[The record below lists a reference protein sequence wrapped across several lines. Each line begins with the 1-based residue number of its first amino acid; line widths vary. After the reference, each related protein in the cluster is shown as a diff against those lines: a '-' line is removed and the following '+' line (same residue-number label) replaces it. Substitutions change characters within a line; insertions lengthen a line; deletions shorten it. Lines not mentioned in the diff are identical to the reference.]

1 VSDLVF
7 RFTCALAAGL
17 HARPASMLSA
27 SVRAYGATVTIRK
40 VDTPPVDC
48 KSVLS
53 IVSLDV
59 QDGDICEIA
68 AEGSDAAAALEAARM
83 CMEEL
88 IAHGEEPPPP
98 LTPARTVSVP
108 RELRNATS
116 PVCTGR
122 GVSPGVAIGPAVVV
136 SPLAISKF
144 AQSATSRGAAIE
156 LHDAQTAVSAVAT
169 DLQHRAATSRIRTE
183 AELLAAHAQIA
194 SDPALWSRIASHIN
208 ARATAPQ
215 AVLLAATEFADQLRH
230 AASEYIRERANDV
243 HDVCTQILTHLKAI
257 DPAATKIELSQPS
270 IIVADMLTPSQL
282 LVTDRSHI
290 AGLLLGAVGVT
301 SHTVIL
307 ARSMGIPT
315 VIDVP
320 SLTTRVRT
328 QQTVALDGE
337 QGIAALAADSHTV
350 AWFERRR
357 STLQRAAA
365 TLLART
371 SGPAATAD
379 GVRIELAINASRSE
393 EVAAAIAH
401 GAEGVGLLRTE
412 LLFLDRDEEP
422 TEDEQFAAYASVVRA
437 AAGKSVII
445 RTFDIGGDKPARY
458 LHMPREENPFLG
470 QRGVRL
476 YPKHIATLRRQ
487 LRAILRASALGPV
500 KIMAPM
506 VSLPSEARWFREE
519 VRGMQAQ
526 LATAGIAFDMNIRIG
541 VMVEVP
547 ALALV
552 IDQLAPFVE
561 FISIGTND
569 LCQYSFAVDRGNPA
583 VAPLYSACH
592 PAFLRLLK
600 TIVAQARSHNLW
612 VGICGEMASDVSL
625 LPLLTGMGFS
635 ELSVSASELTR
646 IKSTLGS
653 LHSTTCQQLLSQ
665 CCSAADAS
673 AVRELLQQATANA
686 ASPRPL
692 IDEALINIASP
703 ADSKARAIREAAD
716 LLCIDN
722 RTPDVQAL
730 EDAIW
735 AREETYSTG
744 LGHGFAIPHCKSAA
758 VSSPT
763 LAVLKLNTPISWGSL
778 DDQPVHTVLL
788 LAIPAAAS
796 ANTDHMKIF
805 AKLARKLMHEDFRE
819 QLQAAA
825 SAPQVA
831 SLLREHLSMQ

>member
-1 VSDLVF
+1 
-7 RFTCALAAGL
+7 
-17 HARPASMLSA
+17 MLSA
-27 SVRAYGATVTIRK
+27 AVRAYSATVTIRK
-40 VDTPPVDC
+40 VDTPAVDC

-68 AEGSDAAAALEAARM
+68 AEGNDAAAALEAARM
-83 CMEEL
+83 CVEEL

-98 LTPARTVSVP
+98 LAPTRIVSVP

-116 PVCTGR
+116 PVWIGR
-122 GVSPGVAIGPAVVV
+122 GVSLGVAIGPAVVV
-136 SPLAISKF
+136 SPLAISKL
-144 AQSATSRGAAIE
+144 AQSATSRGEAIE
-156 LHDAQTAVSAVAT
+156 LHAAQTAVSAVAA
-169 DLQHRAATSRIRTE
+169 DLQHRAATSRVRTE

-194 SDPALWSRIASHIN
+194 SDPALWSRIAAHIT
-208 ARATAPQ
+208 ARSTAPQ

-230 AASEYIRERANDV
+230 AASECIRERAIDV
-243 HDVCTQILTHLKAI
+243 HDVCTQILTHLHAI

-282 LVTDRSHI
+282 LATNRAHI

-328 QQTVALDGE
+328 QDTLALDGE
-337 QGIAALAADSHTV
+337 LGIAALAADAHAV

-357 STLQRAAA
+357 TTLQRAAS
-365 TLLART
+365 TLLSRT
-371 SGPAATAD
+371 SGPATTAD
-379 GVRIELAINASRSE
+379 GVRIELAINASRPE
-393 EVAAAIAH
+393 EVAAAIAN

-412 LLFLDRDEEP
+412 LLFLDRNEEP
-422 TEDEQFAAYASVVRA
+422 SEDEQFATYASVVRA

-458 LHMPREENPFLG
+458 LPMPREENPFLG

-526 LATAGIAFDMNIRIG
+526 LATAGIAFDMNTRIG

-583 VAPLYSACH
+583 VAPLYNACH

-600 TIVAQARSHNLW
+600 TIVAQARTHSLW
-612 VGICGEMASDVSL
+612 VGICGEMASDVTL

-635 ELSVSASELTR
+635 ELSVSASALTR

-665 CCSAADAS
+665 CCSAADAP
-673 AVRELLQQATANA
+673 AVRELLQQAAANA

-692 IDEALINIASP
+692 IDETLINIASP

-758 VSSPT
+758 VTSPT

-778 DDQPVHTVLL
+778 DDQPVQTVLL

-819 QLQAAA
+819 QLHTATSA
-825 SAPQVA
+825 SQVA

>member
-1 VSDLVF
+1 
-7 RFTCALAAGL
+7 
-17 HARPASMLSA
+17 MLSA
-27 SVRAYGATVTIRK
+27 AVRAYHAAVTIRK

-59 QDGDICEIA
+59 QDGDVCEIA

-83 CMEEL
+83 CVEEL

-98 LTPARTVSVP
+98 LAPARTVSVP
-108 RELRNATS
+108 RELRHAAN

-208 ARATAPQ
+208 TRATAPQ

-230 AASEYIRERANDV
+230 AASEYIRERAIDV

-270 IIVADMLTPSQL
+270 IIVADLLTPSQL
-282 LVTDRSHI
+282 LATDRSHI

-307 ARSMGIPT
+307 ARSMGIPA

-371 SGPAATAD
+371 SGAAATAD
-379 GVRIELAINASRSE
+379 GVRIELAINASRPE
-393 EVAAAIAH
+393 EVTAAIAH

-458 LHMPREENPFLG
+458 LPMPREENPFLG

-526 LATAGIAFDMNIRIG
+526 LATAGIAFDMNTRIG

-583 VAPLYSACH
+583 VAPLYNACH

-600 TIVAQARSHNLW
+600 TIVTQARTHSLW

-653 LHSTTCQQLLSQ
+653 LHSTACQQLLSQ
-665 CCSAADAS
+665 CCSAADAP
-673 AVRELLQQATANA
+673 AVRELLQQATASA

-692 IDEALINIASP
+692 IDEALINIASL

-758 VSSPT
+758 VTNPT

-819 QLQAAA
+819 QLQTAT
-825 SAPQVA
+825 SGPQVA